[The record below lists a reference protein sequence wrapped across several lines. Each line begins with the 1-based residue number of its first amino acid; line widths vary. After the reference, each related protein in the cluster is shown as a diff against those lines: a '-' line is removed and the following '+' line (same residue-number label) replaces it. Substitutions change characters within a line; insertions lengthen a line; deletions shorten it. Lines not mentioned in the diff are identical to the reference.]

1 MKKLLFGSV
10 LGFSLCSF
18 AAYADNLTGYVS
30 EAHCAAKHSSP
41 SAENTKCIE
50 TCMKGGSDPV
60 LVSEGKVYMID
71 AASKDKV
78 KAHAGEN
85 VKIDGTLSG
94 DTVTVS
100 SIEKAGDEK

>member
-10 LGFSLCSF
+10 LTFSLCSF
-18 AAYADNLTGYVS
+18 AAFADNLTGYVS
-30 EAHCAAKHSSP
+30 ESHCATKHTSP

-50 TCMKGGSDPV
+50 TCLKGGSDPV
-60 LVSEGKVYMID
+60 VVSEGKVYKVD

-78 KAHAGEN
+78 VAHAGEN

>member
-10 LGFSLCSF
+10 LTVSLCSF
-18 AAYADNLTGYVS
+18 AAFADNLTGYVS
-30 EAHCAAKHSSP
+30 ESHCVVLFCSP

-50 TCMKGGSDPV
+50 TCLKGWSDPV
-60 LVSEGKVYMID
+60 LVSDGKVYMID
-71 AASKDKV
+71 AGSKDKV

-94 DTVTVS
+94 DTVTVN
-100 SIEKAGDEK
+100 SIDKTGDEK

>member
-1 MKKLLFGSV
+1 MKKFVFGSV
-10 LGFSLCSF
+10 LAFSLCSF
-18 AAYADNLTGYVS
+18 AAFADNLTGYVS

-50 TCMKGGSDPV
+50 TCLKGGSDPV
-60 LVSEGKVYMID
+60 LVSEGKVYKID

-78 KAHAGEN
+78 VAHAGEN

-100 SIEKAGDEK
+100 SIEKAE